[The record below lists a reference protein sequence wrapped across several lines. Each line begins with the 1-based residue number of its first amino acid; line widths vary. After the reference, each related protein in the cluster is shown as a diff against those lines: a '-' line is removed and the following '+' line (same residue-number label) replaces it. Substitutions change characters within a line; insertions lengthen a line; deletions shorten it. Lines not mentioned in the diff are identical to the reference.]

1 MSTPIA
7 EATLPLQDRM
17 ERLSDRV
24 LAVGRSIA
32 AQGKGNTFTMDAIYD
47 AMPDISRQRLSDAVK
62 TLKDAR
68 RIHAIGRAKGIYEL
82 EEAFPPKR
90 QISITTLSDGWKL
103 LEIGDSFSVPVTPAE
118 AAEVGSYL
126 AGDAVR
132 HSMTER
138 INAIERTLAELRY
151 ENAELKL
158 KAIRRP
164 SSEELAE

>member
-82 EEAFPPKR
+82 EEAFPQSGRSRSRLSPMDGSCLR
-90 QISITTLSDGWKL
+90 SGIRSRSLLPLPRLQRLEAISQG
-103 LEIGDSFSVPVTPAE
+103 TPY
-118 AAEVGSYL
+118 GT
-126 AGDAVR
+126 R
-132 HSMTER
+132 
-138 INAIERTLAELRY
+138 
-151 ENAELKL
+151 
-158 KAIRRP
+158 
-164 SSEELAE
+164 